1 MCPRLG
7 RKGYF
12 LEVLNEPAF
21 IHSQRIAAG
30 DALTAEMYRLLT
42 RLVEN
47 VRDGTAC
54 TPAELQVLNLIFDRC
69 SMVKLK
75 LVPGEED
82 SLYRTGSA
90 NLLRR
95 HRVRAVIGEQE
106 GAHPERRIYFEAL
119 VSLLEALED
128 GPLELCTCA
137 ECGAWFEPYSRAP
150 VNKFC
155 STRCR
160 NRHNYKLRKQEGG
173 RAGDQTEVSP

>member
-1 MCPRLG
+1 MCPRLA
-7 RKGYF
+7 RKGFF

-21 IHSQRIAAG
+21 FHKQRIESG
-30 DALTAEMYRLLT
+30 DALTGEMYRLLT
-42 RLVEN
+42 RLAEN
-47 VRDGTAC
+47 VREGTAC
-54 TPAELQVLNLIFDRC
+54 TPAELQVLNLILDRC

-75 LVPGEED
+75 IVPGED
-82 SLYRTGSA
+82 DPLYKAGSA

-95 HRVRAVIGEQE
+95 HKVRAVIGEQHQDGAE
-106 GAHPERRIYFEAL
+106 GRRIYFEAL

-128 GPLELCTCA
+128 GPLELCKCI

-173 RAGDQTEVSP
+173 RADD